1 MQWFLMVLY
10 VIVCLFLVGVVLMQR
25 GKDSSGDLFGSG
37 AGSVLSGQGTT
48 SFLVR
53 LTGTLSLLFFLLSFF
68 LGVVINQSSDRLR
81 LDEVIK
87 AKEEILIES
96 LDSLQKASSKSEK

>member
-10 VIVCLFLVGVVLMQR
+10 IIVCLFLVGVVLMQR

-48 SFLVR
+48 SFLVK

-87 AKEEILIES
+87 AKEEFLVES
-96 LDSLQKASSKSEK
+96 LDSLQKASSESEK

>member
-10 VIVCLFLVGVVLMQR
+10 IIVCLFLVGVVLMQR

-87 AKEEILIES
+87 AKEEILVES
-96 LDSLQKASSKSEK
+96 LDSLQKASSESEK

>member
-10 VIVCLFLVGVVLMQR
+10 IVVCLFLVGVVLMQR

-68 LGVVINQSSDRLR
+68 LGVVINQSTDRLR
-81 LDEVIK
+81 LDDVIK
-87 AKEEILIES
+87 AKEEVLMES

>member
-10 VIVCLFLVGVVLMQR
+10 VFVCLFLIGVVLLQR

-68 LGVVINQSSDRLR
+68 LGVVVNQSAERLS
-81 LDEVIK
+81 LEDVIK
-87 AKEEILIES
+87 TRQEILV
-96 LDSLQKASSKSEK
+96 DSVDSAQPVSQDSNK

>member
-1 MQWFLMVLY
+1 MQWFLTVLY
-10 VIVCLFLVGVVLMQR
+10 MVVCLFLVGVVLMQR

-81 LDEVIK
+81 LGEVIK
-87 AKEEILIES
+87 AKEEFLVES
-96 LDSLQKASSKSEK
+96 PGSLKKSSSESEK

>member
-10 VIVCLFLVGVVLMQR
+10 IIVCLFLVGVVLMQR

-96 LDSLQKASSKSEK
+96 LDSLQKASSESKK